1 MERAMGVLPKVLGLT
16 VAGVTVIAL
25 YLAVPTLGALF
36 GAVANP
42 SPATSPLGIA
52 VYLGLLLTAVF
63 GAIVMF
69 LASTGG
75 AQES

>member
-1 MERAMGVLPKVLGLT
+1 MGVLPKVLGLT
-16 VAGVTVIAL
+16 VAGVVVIAL

-36 GAVANP
+36 GSGGAAP

-52 VYLGLLLTAVF
+52 LYLGLLLTAVF
-63 GAIVMF
+63 GSVVMY

-75 AQES
+75 SQEG

>member
-1 MERAMGVLPKVLGLT
+1 MGVLPKVLGLT

-25 YLAVPTLGALF
+25 YLAVPVLSALF
-36 GAVANP
+36 GGVASP
-42 SPATSPLGIA
+42 SPAASPLNFA

-63 GAIVMF
+63 GGLVMY

-75 AQES
+75 GQES